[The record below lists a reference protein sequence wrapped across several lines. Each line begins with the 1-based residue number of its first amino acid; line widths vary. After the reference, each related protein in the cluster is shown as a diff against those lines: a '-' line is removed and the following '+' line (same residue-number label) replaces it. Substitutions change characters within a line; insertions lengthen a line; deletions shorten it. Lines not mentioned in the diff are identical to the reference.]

1 MKRYFTTLVSL
12 VIAAVPTVARAD
24 LQGELNRM
32 FGSLSNATPPGVWET
47 QRRGVIS
54 GGSLTTRNKIMQ
66 ENLVSFTP
74 PRFEAGC
81 GGIDL
86 FGGSFSFVNADQ
98 FVQLL
103 RSIAANASGYAFQ
116 IALDAMCP
124 SCMQNLETLQKKVM
138 EFNRHFANSCQLAQ
152 GIVND
157 SLSAFGKKGLTDA
170 SMMATLNGASDVFGS
185 WTATDG
191 RSPRQKAQSVNP
203 AEVQQ
208 RLDGNLVWRALT
220 KNGAGAWFAA
230 GDQAFLEAAMSTT
243 GTIVV
248 STAGGE
254 EKVDDYPSTISIKDL
269 VRGGQVAVWACGP
282 TADENGCLALTK
294 RVVDLRGLKQMVEE
308 TLLGSST
315 SPGLIAKYARN
326 TGALTAE
333 ELAFLTS
340 LPEGI
345 GAMIRNLAI
354 RNEGT
359 AKTFVLEAG
368 EYIALEMAS
377 VVVMD
382 MSRAVELATALS
394 DHAHAKRMMD
404 KIRIARLDLQQEI
417 AALRTKNGGKDA
429 MLAYYNNLLQAV
441 QKRQYAAARAAPNDP
456 AL

>member
-1 MKRYFTTLVSL
+1 MKRYVVSL
-12 VIAAVPTVARAD
+12 VTILLTAVPPLAFGD
-24 LQGELNRM
+24 LQGELNNM

-66 ENLVSFTP
+66 ENLLSFTP

-86 FGGSFSFVNADQ
+86 YGGSFSFINADQ

-103 RSIAANASGYAFQ
+103 RSIASNASGYAFQ

-170 SMMATLNGASDVFGS
+170 SMVAILNGASDVFGS

-191 RSPRQKAQSVNP
+191 KSPRQKAQSSNP

-208 RLDGNLVWRALT
+208 KLDGNLVWRALA
-220 KNGAGAWFAA
+220 KNGAAAWFTA

-248 STAGGE
+248 STAGGD
-254 EKVDDYPSTISIKDL
+254 EKVDDYPSTVSVKDL
-269 VRGGQVAVWACGP
+269 VRGGRVTIWACAP
-282 TADENGCLALTK
+282 TVDENGCLAPVK

-308 TLLGSST
+308 ALLGNAT

-326 TGALTAE
+326 TGVLAAD

-359 AKTFVLEAG
+359 AKTFVLEAA
-368 EYIALEMAS
+368 EYIALEMAA
-377 VVVMD
+377 VVIMD
-382 MSRAVELATALS
+382 MSRAVELATGLS
-394 DHAHAKRMMD
+394 DHAHAKRMIE

-441 QKRQYAAARAAPNDP
+441 QKRQYAAARVSANDP